1 MTPLKDRTKALG
13 FGCILI
19 CLALILSPPS
29 SRIVAQTSKPRALAI
44 ALQTEASGIVLPQS
58 SGAPANNT
66 NPQHRISTGW
76 DVEMPETS
84 DMDSMT
90 PHCHKLQPR
99 TDICYINW
107 YDIAVQVDDP
117 ISITSITI
125 KIDGKM
131 RANYQGFFQSN
142 AYISNKSNGLGFQ
155 VSCGYEGADGYAG
168 LGYRHTYAI
177 SYVNSLGNGELH
189 TGYVHCPANN
199 LLPVYLPLLSK

>member
-1 MTPLKDRTKALG
+1 MTPLKTRTKAIG

-29 SRIVAQTSKPRALAI
+29 SRIAAQTNKPRALAI
-44 ALQTEASGIVLPQS
+44 APKTAASGIVKPQS
-58 SGAPANNT
+58 SGAPANKT
-66 NPQHRISTGW
+66 NPQHRVSAGL
-76 DVEMPETS
+76 DVEMPETD
-84 DMDSMT
+84 DMYSMT
-90 PHCHKLQPR
+90 PHCYKLQPR

-107 YDIAVQVDDP
+107 YDMAVQVEDP

-142 AYISNKSNGLGFQ
+142 AYISNKVNGLGFQ

-177 SYVNSLGNGELH
+177 SYVNSLENGELH
-189 TGYVHCPANN
+189 TGSALCPANN